1 VCQTFT
7 SNTPTL
13 DVGRHPQ
20 EPAMPSTSHFWQ
32 GVPISFPTLH
42 ATHSSVEDCPCL
54 VEVSNS
60 GVKSK
65 LSAQLHMLH
74 TLCYVVHTS
83 QSPLRAIGKQCCT
96 LLVAL
101 YHPPSSRQPSRL
113 QVHPQAP
120 QNRRTEWSSRPC
132 CPLVTSTATTA
143 AKDTAAKKAASSL
156 LGMALF
162 DPGHYTRI
170 RRFVQG
176 VEKKL

>member
-1 VCQTFT
+1 
-7 SNTPTL
+7 
-13 DVGRHPQ
+13 
-20 EPAMPSTSHFWQ
+20 MPSTSHFWQ

-120 QNRRTEWSSRPC
+120 QTEEQSGAQDPVAHWLQALQPRPQKTLPRRRQLAAFLEWHSSTLDITRE
-132 CPLVTSTATTA
+132 LGGSFREWRRNFDTSSQ
-143 AKDTAAKKAASSL
+143 KVSFRY
-156 LGMALF
+156 LGKRCHHLHA
-162 DPGHYTRI
+162 
-170 RRFVQG
+170 
-176 VEKKL
+176 